1 MSQTYQFN
9 LTQDEA
15 NIILNGLGE
24 LPSKVSMNLI
34 TNLIQQFT
42 AQNKDQQQSLPLE
55 E

>member
-1 MSQTYQFN
+1 MQQTYQFN

-34 TNLIQQFT
+34 TNLIQQFA
-42 AQNKDQQQSLPLE
+42 AQNQETQQELPLE
-55 E
+55 A